1 MTEKRKGKVNRKNE
15 ERTLWDISDPEI
27 SYPEFSHGFGPTVS
41 PPYDAAPIEFF
52 SQVYPPPLI
61 DLIVEQTNL
70 YAEQQGATG
79 WVDTTPRELKAFLGF
94 VMATSVHRVPRLNNI
109 WSSDWVLGVPA
120 LATIFPRN
128 RFWQLWS
135 NLHLSDN
142 TQAPG
147 CSDPSF
153 NRLYKL
159 RPLLHI
165 LADAFRAAHEPSQ
178 QISVDEAMV
187 RYKGRS
193 SLKQYMPKKPIKR
206 GFKIWCLCDAN
217 GGYMQE
223 FQQVQTMLT
232 CARSPSSSLLLPQN
246 HFTSSSFPYPMYRKR
261 NLLR

>member
-1 MTEKRKGKVNRKNE
+1 
-15 ERTLWDISDPEI
+15 
-27 SYPEFSHGFGPTVS
+27 
-41 PPYDAAPIEFF
+41 
-52 SQVYPPPLI
+52 
-61 DLIVEQTNL
+61 
-70 YAEQQGATG
+70 
-79 WVDTTPRELKAFLGF
+79 
-94 VMATSVHRVPRLNNI
+94 MATSVHRVSRLNNI

-128 RFWQLWS
+128 QFWQLWS

-142 TQAPG
+142 TQASG

-153 NRLYKL
+153 DRLYKL
-159 RPLLHI
+159 RPLLRI

-193 SLKQYMPKKPIKR
+193 SLEQYMPKKPIKR

-223 FQQVQTMLT
+223 FQIYTGTNNAYMCKVPIIFTPFASESLHLIFVSISYCTGKETNSANPPPGKGLTYRVVTDLCDNYSGNYITSYRHACPNARMHIHTKLLHIQKSTFMHALIHTHMHIQVTIHACKYAHMHT
-232 CARSPSSSLLLPQN
+232 IPQACM
-246 HFTSSSFPYPMYRKR
+246 HVHIFQ
-261 NLLR
+261 